1 MNLKEE
7 ALSVLDGYKKEVWPL
22 IETSLKNAN
31 YPSSFVIPKKYKKE
45 VEFCWQIARDYPER
59 KGKYLRPTL
68 LCLTNEAMGGKR
80 DRALITAAAM
90 QISEEWL
97 LIHDDIEDDSEM
109 RRGKPALHKLYGVE
123 QAINAGDILHLVMWG
138 MLSRNHN
145 LLGTDLKMRI
155 GKEFARMLLRT
166 AIGQGVEQ
174 KWTQENRT
182 DMEDADW
189 EFIADGKTCYY
200 SIAGPMRF
208 GAMIAGANEAEIE
221 KITRFGKS
229 LGRCFQLVD
238 DLLDVTGNFSGLKT
252 KANDLYEGK
261 RTIMLIHLL
270 NKASEGDRK
279 RLEKFLKKK
288 QSEKTETEVSWVLE
302 KMKEYGSIDYA
313 KKKAK
318 KYQKEALEILENEL
332 DFLNKQ
338 PARGRIETLV
348 KFILERDH

>member
-1 MNLKEE
+1 MEQKEK
-7 ALSVLDGYKKEVWPL
+7 ALNILNEYKEEVWPL
-22 IETSLKNAN
+22 IKASLKDAD
-31 YPSSFVIPKKYKKE
+31 YPASFIIPEKYKKE
-45 VEFCWQIARDYPER
+45 IDFCWQIARDYPER

-68 LCLTNEAMGGKR
+68 LCLTNEALGGKR

-109 RRGKPALHKLYGVE
+109 RRGKPTLHKLYGVE

-138 MLSRNHN
+138 MLGKNHN

-166 AIGQGVEQ
+166 ALGQGVEQ
-174 KWTQENRT
+174 KWTQENKI
-182 DMEDADW
+182 DMKDADW

-200 SIAGPMRF
+200 SLAGPMRF
-208 GAMIAGANEAEIE
+208 GAMIAGANEEEIE

-238 DLLDVTGNFSGLKT
+238 DLLDVTGDFSGLKT
-252 KANDLYEGK
+252 KANDIYEGK
-261 RTIMLIHLL
+261 RTVILIHLL
-270 NKASEGDRK
+270 NNTNKEDKEKLKSF
-279 RLEKFLKKK
+279 LEKDQAK
-288 QSEKTETEVSWVLE
+288 KTEADVVWVLE
-302 KMKEYGSIDYA
+302 KMKEYGSVDYA

-318 KYQKEALEILENEL
+318 GYQEEALEIFENEL
-332 DFLNKQ
+332 NFLNKQ
-338 PARGRIETLV
+338 PARGKIETLI